1 MIVFPAPDGAAPLLP
16 QNLKLPDAYERL
28 ILDVFCGSQMHFVR
42 SDELAEAWRIFTPL
56 LHTIEREKP
65 APVQYKSVGALTRL
79 AGFLSRCI
87 SKMIVLFRHFQFIA
101 CLVCVAR

>member
-1 MIVFPAPDGAAPLLP
+1 MCCS

-56 LHTIEREKP
+56 LHTIEKDKP
-65 APVQYKSVGALTRL
+65 APVQYKSVASGDPTAAFWTIPNSLKQCYMLLAFVEIPISWLESCSDALYGYMT
-79 AGFLSRCI
+79 
-87 SKMIVLFRHFQFIA
+87 
-101 CLVCVAR
+101 